1 MKVGGIKMSARIYI
15 VDDDI
20 GVRTILSNIVEDND
34 LGRIIGST
42 ASGEEA
48 LEDILNLSPDVV
60 FVDLLLPVMDG
71 IEIIKQLRE
80 KGSESNFIM
89 ISQVNSADMVS
100 EAYQSG
106 IDFYINKP
114 INVIE
119 VVSVTKKALEMRN
132 YKKVIEQIGNT
143 LNIAQSSAEKVT
155 KDPGSR
161 VGITALFTELGILG
175 DAGCEDLIKMI
186 DVIKKDRSK
195 CHNRMHKYSMKDLY
209 SRLSEDYNNRGVELS
224 SSTKAI
230 EQRIRRTIQSALE
243 NVATMGIEDFSSY
256 RFEKFSSS
264 VFEFKEVK
272 MEMDHIRGKTK
283 NRGKISVKAFLE
295 GIINLLG

>member
-1 MKVGGIKMSARIYI
+1 MSARIYI

-34 LGRIIGST
+34 LGTIVGSG

-48 LEDILNLSPDVV
+48 LEDILNLSPDVA

-71 IEIIKQLRE
+71 VEIIKQLRK
-80 KGSESNFIM
+80 KGSGTNFIM

-100 EAYQSG
+100 EAYQNG

-143 LNIAQSSAEKVT
+143 LNIAQTSAEKVT
-155 KDPGSR
+155 KKPAGRTD
-161 VGITALFTELGILG
+161 ITALFTELGILG

-186 DVIKKDRSK
+186 DFIKKDRSESP
-195 CHNRMHKYSMKDLY
+195 HRIHKYSMKDLY
-209 SRLSEDYNNRGVELS
+209 SRLSEDYNNRGVEVS

-243 NVATMGIEDFSSY
+243 NVATMGIEDFANY

>member
-1 MKVGGIKMSARIYI
+1 MSARIYI

-34 LGRIIGST
+34 LGTIVGSA

-48 LEDILNLSPDVV
+48 LEDIMNLSPDVA

-80 KGSESNFIM
+80 KGSGTNFIM

-100 EAYQSG
+100 EAYQNG

-143 LNIAQSSAEKVT
+143 LNIAQTSAEKVT
-155 KDPGSR
+155 KKPAGRTD
-161 VGITALFTELGILG
+161 ITALFTELGILG

-186 DVIKKDRSK
+186 DFIKEDRSESP
-195 CHNRMHKYSMKDLY
+195 HRIHKYSMKDLY
-209 SRLSEDYNNRGVELS
+209 SRLSEDYNNRGVEVS

-243 NVATMGIEDFSSY
+243 NVATMGIEDFANY

>member
-1 MKVGGIKMSARIYI
+1 MSARIYI

-34 LGRIIGST
+34 LGTIVGSG

-48 LEDILNLSPDVV
+48 LEDILNLSPDVA

-71 IEIIKQLRE
+71 VEIIKQLRK
-80 KGSESNFIM
+80 KGSGTNFIM

-100 EAYQSG
+100 EAYQNG

-143 LNIAQSSAEKVT
+143 LNIAQTSAEKVT
-155 KDPGSR
+155 KKPAGRTD
-161 VGITALFTELGILG
+161 ITALFTELGILG

-186 DVIKKDRSK
+186 DFIKKDRSESPY
-195 CHNRMHKYSMKDLY
+195 RIHKYSMKDLY
-209 SRLSEDYNNRGVELS
+209 SRLSEDYNNRGVEVS

-243 NVATMGIEDFSSY
+243 NVATMGIEDFANY

>member
-1 MKVGGIKMSARIYI
+1 MSARIYI

-34 LGRIIGST
+34 LGTIVGSA

-48 LEDILNLSPDVV
+48 LEDIMNLSPDVA

-80 KGSESNFIM
+80 KGSGTNFIM

-100 EAYQSG
+100 EAYQNG

-143 LNIAQSSAEKVT
+143 LNIAQTSAEKVT
-155 KDPGSR
+155 KKPAGRTD
-161 VGITALFTELGILG
+161 ITALFTELGILG

-186 DVIKKDRSK
+186 DFIKEDRSESP
-195 CHNRMHKYSMKDLY
+195 HRIHKYSMKDLY
-209 SRLSEDYNNRGVELS
+209 SRLSEDYNNRGVDVS

-243 NVATMGIEDFSSY
+243 NVATMGIEDFANY

>member
-1 MKVGGIKMSARIYI
+1 MSARIYI

-34 LGRIIGST
+34 LGTIVGSA

-48 LEDILNLSPDVV
+48 LEEILNLSPDVA

-80 KGSESNFIM
+80 KGSGTNFIM
-89 ISQVNSADMVS
+89 ISQVNSADMIS
-100 EAYQSG
+100 EAYQNG

-143 LNIAQSSAEKVT
+143 LNIAQSSAEKAT
-155 KDPGSR
+155 QKSPGR
-161 VGITALFTELGILG
+161 TDITALFTELGILG

-186 DVIKKDRSK
+186 DFIKQDRSTSPD
-195 CHNRMHKYSMKDLY
+195 RIHKYSMKDLY
-209 SRLSEDYNNRGVELS
+209 SRLSEDYKNRGVDVS

-230 EQRIRRTIQSALE
+230 EQRIRRTIQGALE
-243 NVATMGIEDFSSY
+243 NVATMGIEDFANY

>member
-1 MKVGGIKMSARIYI
+1 MSARIYI

-34 LGRIIGST
+34 LGTIVGSA

-48 LEDILNLSPDVV
+48 LEDIMNLSPDVA

-80 KGSESNFIM
+80 KGSGTNFIM

-100 EAYQSG
+100 EAYQNG

-143 LNIAQSSAEKVT
+143 LNIAQTSAEKVT
-155 KDPGSR
+155 KKPAGRTD
-161 VGITALFTELGILG
+161 ITALFTELGILG

-186 DVIKKDRSK
+186 DFIKEDRSESP
-195 CHNRMHKYSMKDLY
+195 HRIHKYNMKDLY
-209 SRLSEDYNNRGVELS
+209 SRLSEDYNNRGVEVS

-243 NVATMGIEDFSSY
+243 NVATMGIEDFANY